1 MSQSLA
7 AEFYDT
13 VALVM
18 RRNPA
23 QRHSRLLDL
32 HRLSAADAARIAPRD
47 GRTAALIVAHCAE
60 WDRAETIALGEVLA
74 GVRWPRVM
82 SNHYTV
88 TPQGE
93 PLEFGDVDA
102 FNAYFARTY
111 DGRDW
116 PAIRDAAVGAAATL
130 FQLFDAPGLLTAER
144 LDATDPHPFT
154 LANGQEFDLPC
165 GHDGARGHRARSRA
179 WFVACCVY
187 LHSGP
192 TRCTIAC
199 LTSSLQQEDFS

>member
-32 HRLSAADAARIAPRD
+32 HRRLLTQYVRGLQRISAAAAARTAPRD
-47 GRTAALIVAHCAE
+47 GRTVALIVAHIAE
-60 WDRAETIALGEVLA
+60 WDRAETIALGEILA

-93 PLEFGDVDA
+93 PLEFGEVDA

-116 PAIRDAAVGAAATL
+116 PAIRDAAVGAATTL

-144 LDATDPHPFT
+144 LDATDTHPFT

-165 GHDGARGHRARSRA
+165 G
-179 WFVACCVY
+179 WY
-187 LHSGP
+187 LWLVTMEHEG
-192 TRCTIAC
+192 IEHAAE
-199 LTSSLQQEDFS
+199 LGL